1 MTDTASGKVFFIG
14 AGPGDPELITL
25 KGARIIRTADRILYA
40 GSLVPEEIFAGART
54 DAERFDTS
62 RLPLERQLELMSEAA
77 KAGKIVARLHTGD
90 PSVFG
95 AIDEQMRGL
104 RDRNVLFEIISGVS
118 SAFAA
123 AAVLEI
129 AMFRPGPPLH

>member
-1 MTDTASGKVFFIG
+1 MTDPASEKVFFIG

-25 KGARIIRTADRILYA
+25 KGARIVRTADRILYA
-40 GSLVPEEIFAGART
+40 GSLVPEEIFADARA

-77 KAGKIVARLHTGD
+77 KAGKIVVRLHTGD

-104 RDRNVLFEIISGVS
+104 HDRNVPFEIIPGVS
-118 SAFAA
+118 SGF
-123 AAVLEI
+123 VRVSCISHRLSVP
-129 AMFRPGPPLH
+129 MTPG